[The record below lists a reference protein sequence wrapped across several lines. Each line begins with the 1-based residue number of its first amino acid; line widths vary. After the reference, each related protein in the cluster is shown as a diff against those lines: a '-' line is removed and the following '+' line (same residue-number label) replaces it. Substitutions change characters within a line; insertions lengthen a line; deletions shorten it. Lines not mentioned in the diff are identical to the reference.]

1 MNILPMI
8 LKFIPGMSPQ
18 WRELITQSSKALGQ
32 YQNTRQDLLR
42 AIADHNLS
50 LDALRQGM
58 PYLQSGP
65 VAGILNTIRPGSAQ
79 DLYGLFSSIVTGE
92 GQEKPKQQQAS
103 GKEADRRRGNPF
115 PALNQ

>member
-65 VAGILNTIRPGSAQ
+65 VAGI
-79 DLYGLFSSIVTGE
+79 SSIVTGE